1 MCFHFSWVYL
11 QVESMRN
18 CCLAFGTF
26 TEPFFPPKRG
36 TIYVSTPVCER
47 SKFPAAL
54 PVSVL
59 ICLFVD
65 NCPKEGEM
73 LLVSGLGL
81 HLHYG

>member
-1 MCFHFSWVYL
+1 MLSFLLGVYL
-11 QVESMRN
+11 HVESMRN

-36 TIYVSTPVCER
+36 TIYVSTPVCVG
-47 SKFPAAL
+47 SKFSAAL
-54 PVSVL
+54 LVSVL

-65 NCPKEGEM
+65 NCPKGGEM
-73 LLVSGLGL
+73 IPVSGLGL